1 MSVEKITFT
10 GKHAKNEKFG
20 INVEV
25 EVTQRIIVQI
35 SQEALQDIQPEN
47 RTASVEEQFS
57 SHQAEFEQNAEEKI
71 RNLPDRI
78 SICSADILKEC
89 K

>member
-1 MSVEKITFT
+1 MNIKNINFT
-10 GKHAKNEKFG
+10 GKYAKNEKFG

-57 SHQAEFEQNAEEKI
+57 SHEAEFERITEEKI
-71 RNLPDRI
+71 RNLPD
-78 SICSADILKEC
+78 SIIIGSADVLK
-89 K
+89 

>member
-1 MSVEKITFT
+1 MKMSIEKITFT

-57 SHQAEFEQNAEEKI
+57 SHQAEFERIAEEKI
-71 RNLPDRI
+71 RNLPD
-78 SICSADILKEC
+78 SITIGSADVLK
-89 K
+89 